1 MQRKEQSNYIII
13 RRLTIHE
20 IGENSMTIEAFPDVS
35 FYQKVSALSENA
47 VLLSKKATQSEVTT
61 IIYNFH
67 RKAMQSFLNRDYL
80 SSIFFS
86 SIGVETYLNSD
97 KRLEDYRKRNK
108 RRNEWLNLNLKTIR
122 KAKENGLPTI
132 ELLDQSEFPLLDEK
146 RPSNRRPVFCLRRN
160 KILHGDLEGLA
171 KEGAKIGIPEIEF
184 LEKRRIGRTI
194 RSTYFFLG
202 AEAAYDQ
209 LLKFQR
215 FCLKLTELAQG
226 KLDP

>member
-1 MQRKEQSNYIII
+1 
-13 RRLTIHE
+13 
-20 IGENSMTIEAFPDVS
+20 MTIEAFPDVS

-47 VLLSKKATQSEVTT
+47 VLLSKKATQSKVITT
-61 IIYNFH
+61 IYNFH

-80 SSIFFS
+80 ASIFFS

-132 ELLDQSEFPLLDEK
+132 ELLDQSELSLLDEK
-146 RPSNRRPVFCLRRN
+146 RPRNRPVFCLRRN

-171 KEGAKIGIPEIEF
+171 KEGAKIGIPEIEV

-194 RSTYFFLG
+194 HSGYLFLEE
-202 AEAAYDQ
+202 EAAYDQ
-209 LLKFQR
+209 LLKFQK
-215 FCLKLTELAQG
+215 FCLKLTAS
-226 KLDP
+226 